1 MKVFLSLGMSGRD
14 EKDVLHDI
22 EEATLYANAIMSS
35 AHTECEMVDTYR
47 QEEAPKVAGLT
58 YYLGESIKVLGMCDQ
73 VWFINDWKN
82 YRGCRVEY
90 EVCKIYGIP
99 HYELDLRAA
108 RLRLCKIPEDS
119 KTPSAYQTFQFF
131 KQSIDNAR
139 DAIEDTKNLVSEY
152 KDLYQDMYHNA
163 NLLLDASENAL
174 SIGIDTID
182 HLIHIIESEND

>member
-1 MKVFLSLGMSGRD
+1 MRIFLSLGMRD
-14 EKDVLHDI
+14 RDKKDVLHDI
-22 EEATLYANAIMSS
+22 EEATLYAKAMMSS

-47 QEEAPKVAGLT
+47 QEAATEDAGPT
-58 YYLGESIKVLGMCDQ
+58 YYLGRSIQILGSCDQ

-99 HYELDLRAA
+99 HYELNLRAA

-119 KTPSAYQTFQFF
+119 KTPLAYQTFQFF
-131 KQSIDNAR
+131 KQSISNAR
-139 DAIEDTKNLVSEY
+139 DAIEDTKNLISEY
-152 KDLYQDMYHNA
+152 KDLYQDMHHNA

-174 SIGIDTID
+174 SIGVDTID
-182 HLIHIIESEND
+182 HLIRIIEIDE

>member
-1 MKVFLSLGMSGRD
+1 MRIFLSLGMKGRD
-14 EKDVLHDI
+14 ENDVLHDI
-22 EEATLYANAIMSS
+22 EEATLYAKAMMSS

-47 QEEAPKVAGLT
+47 QEEAPEDAGPT
-58 YYLGESIKVLGMCDQ
+58 YYLGRSIQILGSCDQ

-108 RLRLCKIPEDS
+108 KLRLCKIPEDS
-119 KTPSAYQTFQFF
+119 KTLSAYQTFQFF

-139 DAIEDTKNLVSEY
+139 DAISDTRKLISEY
-152 KDLYQDMYHNA
+152 KDLYPDIHHNA

-174 SIGIDTID
+174 SIGVDTID
-182 HLIHIIESEND
+182 HLIHIIESES